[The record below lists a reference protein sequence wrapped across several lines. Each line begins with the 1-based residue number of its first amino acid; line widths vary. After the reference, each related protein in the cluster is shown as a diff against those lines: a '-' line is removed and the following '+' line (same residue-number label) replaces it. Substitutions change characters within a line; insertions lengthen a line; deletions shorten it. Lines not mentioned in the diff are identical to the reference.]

1 MAMFVPRIIILL
13 CMLGAGWMYMSER
26 YDLLFDWQ
34 QDRCLNTKVFFVDT
48 WDKELDRNHLMVV
61 DFPIDTGPIRK
72 GDLVIKRV
80 VGMPGESM
88 TYNAMTIETDT
99 GFQFSSDIRKGA
111 EHIGFTFPEQSVL
124 TLNDDEYFLA
134 GDLPFSFDSRYWGA
148 INEQHIYGKAYAVF

>member
-1 MAMFVPRIIILL
+1 
-13 CMLGAGWMYMSER
+13 MSER

-34 QDRCLNTKVFFVDT
+34 LDRCLNARVFFVDT
-48 WDKELDRNHLMVV
+48 WDKEPVRNNLMVV
-61 DFPIDTGPIRK
+61 DFPIDSGPIRK

-80 VGMPGESM
+80 VGMPGEVM
-88 TYNAMTIETDT
+88 TYNAMHIETNT
-99 GFQFSSDIRKGA
+99 GFNFSSDIRKGA
-111 EHIGFTFPEQSVL
+111 KHIGFRFPEQSVL